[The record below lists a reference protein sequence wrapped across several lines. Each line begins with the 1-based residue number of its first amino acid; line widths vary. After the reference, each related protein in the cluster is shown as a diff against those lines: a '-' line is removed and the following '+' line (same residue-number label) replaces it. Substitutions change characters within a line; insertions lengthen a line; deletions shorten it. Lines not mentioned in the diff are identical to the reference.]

1 MAEERLAHI
10 LVVVFDTLQRDLIV
24 MALNRGTYRPV
35 ICEDLAQIRPLIKEH
50 QPAVLLIDLYLPGT
64 NGLEL
69 LKDLSREG
77 LLKQRSTIV
86 ISAMGFPE
94 IINQVIAL
102 GVDDFL
108 VKPIYPDLLLARIQ
122 RVVNKNHLS

>member
-1 MAEERLAHI
+1 MAGEQLPRV
-10 LVVVFDTLQRDLIV
+10 LVVEFDTLQRDLIV
-24 MALNRGTYRPV
+24 MALNRGAYRPV
-35 ICEDLAQIRPLIKEH
+35 ICDDLSSLRPLMIEH

-64 NGLEL
+64 NGLDL
-69 LKDLSREG
+69 LKELSREG

-102 GVDDFL
+102 GVADFL
-108 VKPIYPDLLLARIQ
+108 VKPIYPDLLLKRIQ
-122 RVVNKNHLS
+122 RVVSK